1 MIIGNLSIGALLI
14 VIAVMISIVKMITK
28 SDKLINVEDK

>member
-14 VIAVMISIVKMITK
+14 VIAVLISIVKMINQ
-28 SDKLINVEDK
+28 SDEPNQPED